1 MASSGKTRALIAL
14 VLAGGVAAAG
24 YILYA
29 RPADAPAEGGKPRA
43 SAIVPVIVAT
53 ATQGEFQ
60 VRDHTIG
67 TVSIDATVQVKS
79 RVDGQVMEA
88 VFTEGQMVR
97 KGDLLFRIDPLQY
110 QAQVKQAEASLA
122 RDQAQL
128 SNAEADL
135 KRFSDLAKKGF
146 ATTQQQEQA
155 SAQAKVLTAAIMA
168 DQAAIDLAKLQLGY
182 TEIRSPIDGKTGRIL
197 VEAGNLVKANDVPL
211 VVINQLQPISVT
223 LALPQRD
230 LPSLQRRMAK
240 GKLAV
245 IIAIPGDSGG
255 RLKGKVDFI
264 NNAVDAASGTIQLKA
279 SFDNADLRLV
289 PAQQVDAV
297 IVLQTI
303 DDALTIPSEAV
314 NDGQAGRY
322 VYVVKA
328 DKTVAAENV
337 KVDYED
343 DGRSVIS
350 QGLKPGDV
358 VVTDGQLRLA
368 PGMKVSIK
376 VSADAGPQASRSG
389 ISQADGQAGGQIQ
402 QAGE

>member
-14 VLAGGVAAAG
+14 VLAAGVAAAG
-24 YILYA
+24 YTLYA
-29 RPADAPAEGGKPRA
+29 RPGDAPAGGTKSRA
-43 SAIVPVIVAT
+43 SAVVPVMVAT

-88 VFTEGQMVR
+88 AFTEGQMVH

-110 QAQVKQAEASLA
+110 QAQVQQAEAALA

-128 SNAEADL
+128 SNAQSDL

-197 VEAGNLVKANDVPL
+197 VEPGNLVKANDVPM
-211 VVINQLQPISVT
+211 VVINQLQPIAVT

-245 IIAIPGDSGG
+245 IITIPGDSGG
-255 RLKGKVDFI
+255 RMKGKVDFI

-289 PAQQVDAV
+289 PAQLVDAV
-297 IVLQTI
+297 IVLQTL
-303 DDALTIPSEAV
+303 DDALTVPSEAI

-322 VYVVKA
+322 VYVVNA
-328 DKTVAAENV
+328 DKTVAVHNV
-337 KVDYED
+337 KVAYEE

-350 QGLKPGDV
+350 EGLKPGDT

-376 VSADAGPQASRSG
+376 ASAGAGPSSSQSD
-389 ISQADGQAGGQIQ
+389 ISQAEGLVQ

>member
-1 MASSGKTRALIAL
+1 M
-14 VLAGGVAAAG
+14 
-24 YILYA
+24 
-29 RPADAPAEGGKPRA
+29 
-43 SAIVPVIVAT
+43 PVTVAT

-110 QAQVKQAEASLA
+110 QAQVQQAEASLA

-128 SNAEADL
+128 SNAQADL
-135 KRFSDLAKKGF
+135 KRFSDLTKKGF
-146 ATTQQQEQA
+146 ATVQEQEQA
-155 SAQAKVLTAAIMA
+155 TAQAKVMTAAIMA

-230 LPSLQRRMAK
+230 LPLLQRRMAK

-245 IIAIPGDSGG
+245 IIRS
-255 RLKGKVDFI
+255 
-264 NNAVDAASGTIQLKA
+264 AA
-279 SFDNADLRLV
+279 F
-289 PAQQVDAV
+289 PATA
-297 IVLQTI
+297 
-303 DDALTIPSEAV
+303 A
-314 NDGQAGRY
+314 AG
-322 VYVVKA
+322 
-328 DKTVAAENV
+328 
-337 KVDYED
+337 
-343 DGRSVIS
+343 
-350 QGLKPGDV
+350 
-358 VVTDGQLRLA
+358 
-368 PGMKVSIK
+368 
-376 VSADAGPQASRSG
+376 
-389 ISQADGQAGGQIQ
+389 
-402 QAGE
+402 

>member
-110 QAQVKQAEASLA
+110 QAELKQAEASLA

-155 SAQAKVLTAAIMA
+155 SAQAKVLSAAIMA
-168 DQAAIDLAKLQLGY
+168 DQAAIDLAQLELGY

-197 VEAGNLVKANDVPL
+197 VEAGNLVKANDMPL

-230 LPSLQRRMAK
+230 LPLLQRRMAK

-245 IIAIPGDSGG
+245 IIAIPGDNGG
-255 RLKGKVDFI
+255 SRMKGKVDFI
-264 NNAVDAASGTIQLKA
+264 NNAVDASSGTIQLKA

-289 PAQQVDAV
+289 PAQLVDAI
-297 IVLQTI
+297 IVLQTL
-303 DDALTIPSEAV
+303 DDALTIPSEAI

-322 VYVVKA
+322 VYVVNA
-328 DKTVAAENV
+328 DKTVAVHNV
-337 KVDYED
+337 TVSHEEG
-343 DGRSVIS
+343 GRSVIS
-350 QGLKPGDV
+350 EGLKPGDV

-376 VSADAGPQASRSG
+376 ASAGAGPSSSQSDV
-389 ISQADGQAGGQIQ
+389 SQAEGPIQ